1 MGTNKDSD
9 IVYTEPSDYFPKE
22 VMDILEGKT
31 KPEQKQPR
39 NNIEDFKD
47 RMTSPV
53 RVTRIDPETG
63 EPINPNEDKIAESQD
78 EEAGGYVLDESPHYK
93 TTREMDKE

>member
-1 MGTNKDSD
+1 MKTNKDSD
-9 IVYTEPSDYFPKE
+9 IVYTEPADYFPKE

-39 NNIEDFKD
+39 NSIDDFKD

-53 RVTRIDPETG
+53 RVTLIDPETR
-63 EPINPNEDKIAESQD
+63 EPIKPNEDKNDSSQ
-78 EEAGGYVLDESPHYK
+78 E
-93 TTREMDKE
+93 